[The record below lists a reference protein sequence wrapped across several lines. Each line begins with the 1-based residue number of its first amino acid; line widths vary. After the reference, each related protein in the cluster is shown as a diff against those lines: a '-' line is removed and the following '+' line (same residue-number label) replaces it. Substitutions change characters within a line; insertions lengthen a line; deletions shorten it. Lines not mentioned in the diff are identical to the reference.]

1 MTDTQ
6 TPALTPE
13 NDVILQVKDLQ
24 VEYRTDDATIYA
36 VNGVDLTVRRNMTV
50 GLVGETGA
58 GKTTTALSIMN
69 LIPDQVGVITGGAIE
84 LEGKDV
90 LSMDDS
96 EMNAIRG
103 KDVAMIF
110 QDPMTALNPVFTVGD
125 QIAETLMIHE
135 HLDKKEALEK
145 AGRMLETV
153 GIPAER
159 AKEYPSQFS
168 GGMKQRVVIAIGLA
182 CNPKLLIADEST
194 TALDVTIQAQVLEI
208 MQDLKETYK
217 MGLIMITHD
226 LGIVAEICDEV
237 AVMYAGRIVEYGT
250 LEDVFEHTL
259 HPYTEGLFNSLPN
272 INDRRHQLTPIPG
285 LMPDPSKLPEGCAF
299 APRCRYATDACRA
312 KQPQKRWV
320 SSTHYV
326 ACSAYDD
333 PAFHIERKEG

>member
-182 CNPKLLIADEST
+182 CNPKLLIADEPT

-299 APRCRYATDACRA
+299 APRCRYATDAWRA